1 MAHRSSRA
9 CVPILAG
16 LVLLSTLHLAGCGS
30 GSSPAPSTPTSG
42 SSAATTA
49 VQVNVGDSPSDWIL
63 AFTMNIGSMSL
74 TGSHGSATVVSSST
88 PVEMMHLMGAMQPL
102 AMIAAPQGAYTGAS
116 ITISSATV
124 MYVDPATKTL
134 LQTTLPGPF
143 SASIPFG
150 NSVTMGST
158 PMAMGFDLDL
168 ANSVSTAP
176 GGGLAFNPLFQA
188 TAAMQGSGNP
198 MDWSDGG
205 IQQMMGAVT
214 AVAAS
219 SFTMTSLQASQ
230 SFTFQTNSSTSFSG
244 GMGGGS
250 SMSAMSSGMLVVVDA
265 EMQPDGSLLA
275 ADVRQMMGSGGAMGG
290 GIVTAITGQPPSSL
304 TMVMQNGSGMGMM
317 GSYFAAGA
325 TVDLSSSTTYA
336 IDRDQMDISGLP
348 FTPAFDANHLYVG
361 QAVMPVSAGGMMSG
375 GGMGM
380 GGGMMG
386 GAAQAGSFN
395 ASELL
400 LEPQGLMGTTGAGV
414 SSGSTAAFTLTL
426 PADSAFTTLTGATAV
441 TIYPQSQMIL
451 SGSSSIASGTSV
463 HVFGLL
469 FFDNGQWKMAASRMG
484 AN

>member
-1 MAHRSSRA
+1 MAQRPSPA
-9 CVPILAG
+9 CVTVLAA

-30 GSSPAPSTPTSG
+30 GSSPASSTPSSG

-74 TGSHGSATVVSSST
+74 TGSNGSATVVSSST

-102 AMIAAPQGAYTGAS
+102 AMIAAPQGSYTGAS

-124 MYVDPATKTL
+124 MYMDPKTKTL
-134 LQTTLPGPF
+134 LQATLPGPF

-150 NSVTMGST
+150 NSVTLGST

-168 ANSVSTAP
+168 ANSVTAAS
-176 GGGLAFNPLFQA
+176 GGGLAFQPVFHA
-188 TAAMQGSGNP
+188 TAGTQGSGNP
-198 MDWSDGG
+198 MDWTDGG

-214 AVAAS
+214 AVAGS

-265 EMQPDGSLLA
+265 EMQADGSLLA
-275 ADVRQMMGSGGAMGG
+275 TDVRQMMGSGGAMGG

-304 TMVMQNGSGMGMM
+304 TMVMQNGSGVGMM
-317 GSYFAAGA
+317 GSFFAAGA
-325 TVDLSSSTTYA
+325 TVNLSSSTTYA

-348 FTPAFDANHLYVG
+348 FTPAFDASHLYVG
-361 QAVMPVSAGGMMSG
+361 QAVMPVSTGGMMSG
-375 GGMGM
+375 SGMGS
-380 GGGMMG
+380 GMMG
-386 GAAQAGSFN
+386 GAAQAGTFN

-451 SGSSSIASGTSV
+451 TGSSPIASGTSV